1 MRKFMTAF
9 FVFTLTLSGVSMT
22 AYAMSCDKDTVIDQA
37 GDWFA
42 TLGKEGA
49 VKDQILVK
57 RKTERFSKCAQKEAE
72 KASKEVQKSA
82 NDMKKKLGF

>member
-1 MRKFMTAF
+1 MRKLMIAF
-9 FVFTLTLSGVSMT
+9 FVFVLALGGVSVT
-22 AYAMSCDKDTVIDQA
+22 VYAMDCGKDTVIDQA

-42 TLGKEGA
+42 TFRKEGA
-49 VKDQILVK
+49 AKDQILVT
-57 RKTERFSKCAQKEAE
+57 RKADRFSRCAQKEAE